1 MPQDTDRNHRM
12 NRAVFLTSC
21 GLSDEMKDSLF
32 DICGKK
38 PEDLKVLLIPTAGI
52 ESDGAR
58 EGLAVCLDEFWKM
71 GIRHENVLVY
81 NLELI
86 PSRNYERTYSAC
98 VENPAMIARL
108 LSPEEANEFDVC
120 FVTGGDVNVLCR
132 EMCRTGADSILKE
145 AVNRGLVY
153 VGISAGSM
161 FAAGNTEDGLNL
173 IPNRIIPHQNENG
186 MHEFPRDGRD
196 ILLSDGHAVCV
207 FGDQVF
213 MM

>member
-1 MPQDTDRNHRM
+1 MPQDTERKYHM
-12 NRAVFLTSC
+12 NRSIFLTSC
-21 GLSDEMKDSLF
+21 GLSDKMKDSLL
-32 DICGKK
+32 DVCGKA

-58 EGLAVCLDEFWKM
+58 EGLPVCLDEFRKM
-71 GIRHENVLVY
+71 GIRPENVLVY

-86 PSRNYERTYSAC
+86 PSIDYKRTYSAF

-108 LSPEEANEFDVC
+108 LSPAEAEEFDVC

-132 EMCRTGADSILKE
+132 EMRRTGAGTVLKA
-145 AVNRGLVY
+145 AVSRGLVY

-161 FAAGNTEDGLNL
+161 FAAGNMEDGLNL
-173 IPNRIIPHQNENG
+173 IPNRIIPHQDG
-186 MHEFPRDGRD
+186 MRELPRDGRD
-196 ILLSDGHAVCV
+196 ILLSDGHAVCI
-207 FGDQVF
+207 FDDRVF

>member
-1 MPQDTDRNHRM
+1 MGK
-12 NRAVFLTSC
+12 AVFMTSC
-21 GLSDEMKDSLF
+21 GLSDEMKDSLL
-32 DICGKK
+32 DVCGKA

-58 EGLAVCLDEFWKM
+58 EGLAVCLDEFRKM
-71 GIRHENVLVY
+71 GIRSENVLVY

-86 PSRNYERTYSAC
+86 PSRDYKKTYSAC
-98 VENPAMIARL
+98 IENPAIITRL
-108 LSPEEANEFDVC
+108 LSPEEAEDFDVC

-132 EMCRTGADSILKE
+132 EMHRTGADSVLKA

-161 FAAGNTEDGLNL
+161 FAAGNMENGLNL
-173 IPNRIIPHQNENG
+173 IPNRIISHQNENG
-186 MHEFPRDGRD
+186 MYELPRDGRD

-207 FGDQVF
+207 FDDQVF